1 MKISFLTACLV
12 MAGAACSLYPGDPPA
27 IPAVQFEEQT
37 GARGIQGLSCTFGA
51 VFSDI
56 DNDGDDD
63 LVISNHGCAF
73 PLVYLNQDGF
83 FQDRSALLPVNRIS
97 DRHHIGLLDL
107 DNDGDKDLVIACGGD
122 NGIGPGW
129 PNEVYRNMLREQGTL
144 AFIDIGRQVDIGY
157 PLWRGRTLL
166 PLAGTGGQ
174 KIDLY
179 FTCKPRAG
187 ITNIYLKNSSDSQGI
202 RFTPDE
208 SPGLNLPL
216 DCEGNDIFFDLDRD
230 GDRDLMVIDKASP
243 YIYINENGRFT
254 KNDRLSPKVGNIFSA
269 SVGDL
274 DNDGYPDLFFGRWA
288 ANSDSDRVSF
298 NGQELHFCLYNK
310 GDDQMDIIDFRTKDG
325 EFWANF
331 FANISL
337 DTDNTSDI
345 YLGSEKK
352 HPASRKG
359 NISTADLLGKPV
371 LDKPGIYLWKDTT
384 GDQWHL
390 ACVFGGKKSMEVG
403 RFRFKRI
410 YDVRPQALESFPIT
424 RITDVIV
431 MNNRGKAFEPARKIN
446 PYHDKKTRSA
456 SLVDVNNDGRL
467 DIVGVRG
474 SERGDFN
481 GQPFVLI
488 NRGSNGEELILEEQE
503 NTGLSSQVS
512 KISQA
517 NYMTYGFVDS
527 DGLPDLFVVN
537 GFGLP
542 PDSYGP
548 YQLFINRT
556 VTAFHY
562 TILELEGTT
571 CNRDALGAQVELYD
585 KDGVRLGYREL
596 GADYSGVQRTHKL
609 HFGLGPYTGVL
620 KAKILWPDKRVQEV
634 IVKPDT
640 VNIIKQAQ

>member
-1 MKISFLTACLV
+1 MKISFLTAGLV
-12 MAGAACSLYPGDPPA
+12 MAGIACSLYPGDAPV
-27 IPAVQFEEQT
+27 IPVVQFEEQT
-37 GARGIQGLSCTFGA
+37 AARGIEGLTCTFGL

-63 LVISNHGCAF
+63 LIISNHGCNK
-73 PLVYLNQDGF
+73 PSIYLNQDGF
-83 FQDRSALLPVNRIS
+83 FQDHSMLLSITRIS

-107 DNDGDKDLVIACGGD
+107 DNDGDKDMVIACGGD

-129 PNEVYRNMLREQGTL
+129 PNEVYQNMLKEQGTL
-144 AFIDIGRQVDIGY
+144 AFTSIGQQAGIEY

-166 PLAGTGGQ
+166 PLAGVDGK

-187 ITNIYLKNSSDSQGI
+187 ITNIYFKNSSDAQGI
-202 RFTPDE
+202 RFSPDE
-208 SPGLNLPL
+208 SPGLALPM

-243 YIYINENGRFT
+243 YIYINENGRYVR
-254 KNDRLSPKVGNIFSA
+254 NDQISPKVSNIFSA

-288 ANSDSDRVSF
+288 TNSASDRVSF
-298 NGQELHFCLYNK
+298 NGQELHFCLYDK
-310 GDDQMDIIDFRTKDG
+310 GGDQKDIIDFRTKDVKL
-325 EFWANF
+325 WANF
-331 FANISL
+331 FANASL
-337 DTDNTSDI
+337 DADDTSDI
-345 YLGSEKK
+345 YLGSGKK

-359 NISTADLLGKPV
+359 NISAADVVGQPV
-371 LDKPGIYLWKDTT
+371 LDKPGIYLWKDTA

-403 RFRFKRI
+403 RFIFKRV
-410 YDVRPQALESFPIT
+410 YDVRPQALESFPVT
-424 RITDVIV
+424 RITDIIV
-431 MNNRGKAFEPARKIN
+431 MNNRGKAFEAARKIN

-456 SLVDVNNDGRL
+456 CLVDVNNDGRL
-467 DIVGVRG
+467 DIVGIRG
-474 SERGDFN
+474 SERADFN
-481 GQPFVLI
+481 GQPFVLV
-488 NRGSNGEELILEEQE
+488 NQGVKGEELNFKEQE
-503 NTGLSSQVS
+503 NTGLVS
-512 KISQA
+512 RFSTISQA
-517 NYMTYGFVDS
+517 NYVAYGFVDA
-527 DGLPDLFVVN
+527 DGLPDLFVTN

-542 PDSYGP
+542 PDSFGP

-556 VTAFHY
+556 VTPFHY

-585 KDGVRLGYREL
+585 KDGLRLGYREL
-596 GADYSGVQRTHKL
+596 GTDYSGVQRTHKL
-609 HFGLGPYTGVL
+609 HFGLGPYSGVL
-620 KAKILWPDKRVQEV
+620 KAKIFWPDKRVQEV

-640 VNIIKQAQ
+640 VNIIKQAH